1 MKKLLHKLLNCKG
14 ITLVEVIMTLS
25 ILGVA
30 ICPLTNMFIVSQK
43 IINFSSDEF
52 SSAQLAQFYMEE
64 IKAMEEID
72 MDIYPYNSEN
82 GNYERSVSEVADDYG
97 AEITITPNGM
107 IYYVS
112 INIISKG
119 EIINRLEG
127 SKVFD

>member
-1 MKKLLHKLLNCKG
+1 
-14 ITLVEVIMTLS
+14 
-25 ILGVA
+25 
-30 ICPLTNMFIVSQK
+30 
-43 IINFSSDEF
+43 
-52 SSAQLAQFYMEE
+52 MEE